1 MSKFSEGFRDTI
13 NDEENRDQDFCDNDA
28 IAEEGLIGLTDEDS
42 DNDDDDDIVLDEC
55 DEDKILEQTLAY
67 DGNLED
73 KFDLTKAQ
81 AMFAEDKESSK
92 IRAIKYAYQ
101 YAHSMKKDNNKE
113 DAKRFIVKIV
123 RDKTIYMN
131 IKKKLGKDASESDI
145 YAAIKSGFPDD
156 IASIK
161 QTMSLSK
168 DVRDTADTA
177 FFFFFRNYL
186 RRIVVKYYSIIDL
199 NADERHMREDEALQE
214 LWAQTYHMLERY
226 DNRFSL
232 TTYINKT
239 ILRGTITA
247 LDAKRRHITGNRDKS
262 ELAATYIVAKKNLEQ
277 KLLREPT
284 NTEIFE
290 ELQKT
295 KPGKFATLGKL
306 SQVIDYV
313 NIENNIQSDVTKS
326 LLTDDD
332 ESLTITDAISQN
344 VFPEPERDAIE
355 TEINDALYSALSFL
369 SEIERAA
376 ILLLNGLEMIEN
388 KLYTLKDGPWKA
400 SRFESAYKLS
410 FSEARQT
417 YERARSKMEKK
428 MKPYYN
434 KKREQKLVSHDGGF
448 LFFKPSED
456 IEWNEALL
464 DMSRFTPD

>member
-1 MSKFSEGFRDTI
+1 MSKFAKETENTI
-13 NDEENRDQDFCDNDA
+13 NKENTFSIDDEELLEFEDDDDND
-28 IAEEGLIGLTDEDS
+28 E
-42 DNDDDDDIVLDEC
+42 DDIVLDEC
-55 DEDKILEQTLAY
+55 DEDKILEQTLVF
-67 DGNLED
+67 DGELDD
-73 KFDLTKAQ
+73 KFDLNKAQ
-81 AMFAEDKESSK
+81 AMFNEDKESSK

-101 YAHSMKKDNNKE
+101 YAHSMRKDNNKE
-113 DAKRFIVKIV
+113 DAKRFIVDIV

-131 IKKKLGKDASESDI
+131 VKKKLDKNASEEDI
-145 YAAIKSGFPDD
+145 YAAIRSEFPDD
-156 IASIK
+156 FENIK
-161 QTMSLSK
+161 KTMSLPK
-168 DVRDTADTA
+168 EIRDTADTA

-199 NADERHMREDEALQE
+199 AADERHMREDEALQE

-247 LDAKRRHITGNRDKS
+247 LDARRRHITGNRDKS
-262 ELAATYIVAKKNLEQ
+262 ELAAAYIVARKRLEQ

-284 NTEIFE
+284 DTEVFE
-290 ELQKT
+290 ELQRT

-306 SQVIDYV
+306 SQIIDYV
-313 NIENNIQSDVTKS
+313 NIENNIQSDATKS

-332 ESLTITDAISQN
+332 DSLAITDAVSQN

-369 SEIERAA
+369 SEVERAA
-376 ILLLNGLEMIEN
+376 ILLLNGLEMIN
-388 KLYTLKDGPWKA
+388 NRLYTLKDGPWKA
-400 SRFESAYKLS
+400 SRFESIYKLS

-428 MKPYYN
+428 MKPYYSR
-434 KKREQKLVSHDGGF
+434 KREQKFVSHDEGF
-448 LFFKPSED
+448 LFFRPSED

-464 DMSRFTPD
+464 DMSGFTPD